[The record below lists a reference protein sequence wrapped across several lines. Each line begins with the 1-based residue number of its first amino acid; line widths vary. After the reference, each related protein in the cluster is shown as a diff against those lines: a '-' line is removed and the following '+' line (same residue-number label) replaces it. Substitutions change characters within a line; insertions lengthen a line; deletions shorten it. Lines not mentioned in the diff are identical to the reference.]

1 MGPLADLR
9 PMTPQT
15 ITMTLGALVEAEP
28 ALDRLLEQKLP
39 AQTAYHLAKLAKLV
53 KAETAHFHAQ
63 RDVLIRELG
72 APAGDVVE
80 VMLEHRAAF
89 FQRVQ
94 ELLAV
99 EATIAW
105 RPLSLAQVSE
115 ISGGD
120 VLRLGA
126 LLSE

>member
-1 MGPLADLR
+1 
-9 PMTPQT
+9 
-15 ITMTLGALVEAEP
+15 MTLGALVEAEP
-28 ALDRLLEQKLP
+28 ALDRLLDQKLS
-39 AQTAYHLAKLAKLV
+39 AQAAYHLAKLATLV
-53 KAETAHFHAQ
+53 RAETAHFHAQ
-63 RDVLIRELG
+63 REALIREFG
-72 APAGDVVE
+72 TPTGE
-80 VMLEHRAAF
+80 VIEVQPDQRPEF
-89 FQRVQ
+89 FRRVQ

-105 RPLSLAQVSE
+105 RPLSVAQVLE